1 MIQALKTQ
9 QLRESPAFR
18 TLLCNFAVAAFLF
31 SNSSEVFAQ
40 HTKLK
45 PSLVEMQQIREL
57 IYVGKLDEA
66 LRGFEKISK
75 EYPQSPAGDFYQ
87 IVTLI
92 WQSRIDAKLDAGTR
106 ELDSRIETLL
116 DAVNTKAEALR
127 ARPDRSMQEE
137 NDALYFLA
145 SAAATR
151 ARIALYQNHGLP
163 AAKQARLAED
173 LFEDLIKRDPDY
185 YDAYYAPAAIYY
197 AV

>member
-9 QLRESPAFR
+9 QLTKSPAFR
-18 TLLCNFAVAAFLF
+18 ASLYFAVAAFLF
-31 SNSSEVFAQ
+31 SNLSEVFAQ

-45 PSLVEMQQIREL
+45 PSLVEMQQNREL
-57 IYVGKLDEA
+57 IYLVKLDEA

-116 DAVNTKAEALR
+116 ESVNAKAEALR
-127 ARPDRSMQEE
+127 ARADRSIQE
-137 NDALYFLA
+137 
-145 SAAATR
+145 
-151 ARIALYQNHGLP
+151 
-163 AAKQARLAED
+163 
-173 LFEDLIKRDPDY
+173 
-185 YDAYYAPAAIYY
+185 
-197 AV
+197 